1 MMINKVVLV
10 TLAAAVLLATA
21 PFAVAQHQ
29 HAFHYDHSFGETS
42 ITTGEI
48 GVMVNSD
55 GEVPHFRWWNES
67 DPGTDYHVMF
77 SAFFEASDTNEDGAF
92 TPGED
97 QHVGAIF
104 PLPMADWDFSGFVT
118 EEQNNVVTALHF
130 NFTNT
135 DTISHPGS
143 GMMTTMP
150 GMPGMP
156 GHTNP
161 MDIEIEIRVHFY
173 LATPDQFKFDL
184 RVSGWEWTYEDSI
197 LVFQFRVAESQHLH
211 SGIGQL
217 SEIEHEGNKFSFGY
231 GWMEYAQNAFAGNA
245 SHQVQVHASHGP
257 AVGTHEGNAI
267 FIAFENFGNETLDY
281 DPIIGF
287 TQLGTTWTFF
297 GIDYN
302 QLLLLAG
309 GVSIVAVV
317 VIVAKTRQ

>member
-1 MMINKVVLV
+1 MMINKGVLV
-10 TLAAAVLLATA
+10 TLVAAVLLATA

-29 HAFHYDHSFGETS
+29 HGFYYEHSFGETS

-48 GVMVNSD
+48 GVMVNSN
-55 GEVPHFRWWNES
+55 GEVPRFRWWNES

-77 SAFFEASDTNEDGAF
+77 SAFFEANDTDKDGAF

-104 PLPMADWDFSGFVT
+104 PFPMVDWEFSGFVT
-118 EEQNNVVTALHF
+118 EEQNDVVTALHF
-130 NFTNT
+130 KFTST
-135 DTISHPGS
+135 DTISHHGP
-143 GMMTTMP
+143 GMMTHIP
-150 GMPGMP
+150 GMSGMP
-156 GHTNP
+156 GHMSP
-161 MDIEIEIRVHFY
+161 MDVEIEIRVHFY

-184 RVSGWEWTYEDSI
+184 RVSGWEWTYDDSI
-197 LVFQFRVAESQHLH
+197 LVFQFIVAESQHLH
-211 SGIGQL
+211 SQMRQVSDID
-217 SEIEHEGNKFSFGY
+217 HEGNRFSFGY

-245 SHQVQVHASHGP
+245 THQVQVHASHGP
-257 AVGTHEGNAI
+257 CMGVQEGNAI

-297 GIDYN
+297 GIDYV
-302 QLLLLAG
+302 QLLILAG

-317 VIVAKTRQ
+317 VIVAKNRQ